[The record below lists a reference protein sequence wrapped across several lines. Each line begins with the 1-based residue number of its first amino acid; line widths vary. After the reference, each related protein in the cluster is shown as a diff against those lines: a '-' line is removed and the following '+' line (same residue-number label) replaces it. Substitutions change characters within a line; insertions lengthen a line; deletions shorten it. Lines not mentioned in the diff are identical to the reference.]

1 LNLQFKFNLKTA
13 FLLIITLLVSTPVAA
28 PSCRAD
34 ETKTQ
39 QIETAEKSGKAQKSV
54 SPEDQQSAMAFVRE
68 HHPELAHL
76 LEQLQKSR
84 PEEFRVAIRQIVPQ
98 TQAILRLREKSPSR
112 YTTQLAIW
120 KRDSEIR
127 LLIARW
133 ARNPDPQLESQIKNL
148 ILQRQQSRQT
158 ELETEQKRI
167 QEQLRKVNEQLQ
179 PFTADPQSR
188 VDTEWQ
194 QLSKQAAAAVRS
206 TKSTKSDKAPTK
218 SDKTTARPQPKP
230 KTNEPDK

>member
-1 LNLQFKFNLKTA
+1 MNPHLKFNLKTA
-13 FLLIITLLVSTPVAA
+13 LLLIITTQVSTTVAA
-28 PSCRAD
+28 PSGRAD

-39 QIETAEKSGKAQKSV
+39 QTDTAEKSVKAQKSV

-127 LLIARW
+127 LLMARW

-206 TKSTKSDKAPTK
+206 TKSTKSDK
-218 SDKTTARPQPKP
+218 TTARPQPKP
-230 KTNEPDK
+230 KTNEPNK